1 MTHGHTAP
9 SPSGVR
15 EHEGALRGRC
25 VRSVDVHGMDRQ
37 AAGVHA
43 VGTRSERATMGSRSR
58 FSAPPM
64 KRRDTF
70 QSERAMCDYSAV
82 LVLGAMC
89 CQFRKRQV
97 EPQGSI
103 SCTEVCV
110 VWAYAYA
117 VLEWI
122 CACRRCAKLVTRTAA
137 CSGSGRTLASEQDD
151 DDDDDDRLWMWRHA
165 RRPTRRCDG
174 MRT

>member
-64 KRRDTF
+64 KSRDTF
-70 QSERAMCDYSAV
+70 QSERASERAMGDYSAV
-82 LVLGAMC
+82 LVLG
-89 CQFRKRQV
+89 
-97 EPQGSI
+97 
-103 SCTEVCV
+103 
-110 VWAYAYA
+110 
-117 VLEWI
+117 
-122 CACRRCAKLVTRTAA
+122 RCAVIAK
-137 CSGSGRTLASEQDD
+137 S
-151 DDDDDDRLWMWRHA
+151 DRLS
-165 RRPTRRCDG
+165 RRVGFCEWCRVGIRIRCAQVDMRIGTLCKVGDPDG
-174 MRT
+174 GVQWLRQYLG

>member
-1 MTHGHTAP
+1 MNTRAP
-9 SPSGVR
+9 LEAV
-15 EHEGALRGRC
+15 AL
-25 VRSVDVHGMDRQ
+25 RSVDVHGMDRQ

-70 QSERAMCDYSAV
+70 QSERAMCDYSAA
-82 LVLGAMC
+82 LVLGPMC

-97 EPQGSI
+97 EPQGWI
-103 SCTEVCV
+103 LCREVCV

-117 VLEWI
+117 VPKWI

-137 CSGSGRTLASEQDD
+137 CSGSGRTLASEQGEQG